1 MFEFDILSGHDQ
13 MVTLKKTNFHLGMF
27 LDFYR
32 PVSRT
37 FLITSCTHTAHTA
50 CPLFFGYKS
59 L

>member
-1 MFEFDILSGHDQ
+1 MFDFDILSGHDQ
-13 MVTLKKTNFHLGMF
+13 NDDVEEGMF

-37 FLITSCTHTAHTA
+37 FLITSRAHTAHTA
-50 CPLFFGYKS
+50 CPLFFGYKY